1 MVADSNDTICAIA
14 TPPGRGGIG
23 IVRVSGPAAAK
34 IADAVV
40 NETPAPRC
48 AHYGAFRD
56 AEGVVV
62 DEGIALFFP
71 GPGSFTG
78 EDVLELQA
86 HGGPVLLDMLL
97 RLCVSHGARIAEPG
111 EFSRRAFLNGKL
123 DLAQTE
129 AVADLINSATT
140 QAVRAAARSLTGVF
154 SERVR
159 EVVDALVSLR
169 THVEAAIDFPEEE
182 VDFLADARIGNDLD
196 DLRGRLDKLLQGAQ
210 QGRLLRD
217 GLTLVLAGRPNAG
230 KSSLLNALAGYDA
243 AIVTPVAGT
252 TRDLV
257 REQLSLDGMPLHIVD
272 TAGLTES
279 PDIVEAEGVR
289 RAQAQMRQA
298 DRVLLVLD
306 DTKPG
311 NITALLNELPGDIP
325 VTTVR
330 NKIDLSGSEPGFEHD
345 GWGDTVRLSAKT
357 GAGMDALREHL
368 RGVAGFHDTGEG
380 AFLAR
385 TRHLDALKR
394 AREHVVSGKTQLT
407 ETRSGELLAED
418 LRLAQVALGEITGEF
433 TSDDLLGSIFSS
445 FCIGK

>member
-1 MVADSNDTICAIA
+1 MVADSHDTICAIA
-14 TPPGRGGIG
+14 TPAGRGGVG
-23 IVRVSGPAAAK
+23 IVRVSGPAASR
-34 IADAVV
+34 IADRVLGKK
-40 NETPAPRC
+40 PPPRM
-48 AHYGAFRD
+48 ARYGAFRD
-56 AEGVVV
+56 AGGEVI

-97 RLCVSHGARIAEPG
+97 RLCVSLGARIAEPG
-111 EFSRRAFLNGKL
+111 EISRRAFLNGKL

-129 AVADLINSATT
+129 AVADLIDSATE
-140 QAVRAAARSLTGVF
+140 QAVRAAARSLSGVF
-154 SERVR
+154 SKRVR
-159 EVVDALVSLR
+159 EMLDGLIGLR
-169 THVEAAIDFPEEE
+169 SYVEAAIDFPEEE
-182 VDFLADARIGNDLD
+182 VDFLADDRLANDLD
-196 DLRGRLDKLLQGAQ
+196 DLLGCVDSLLDGAQ

-243 AIVTPVAGT
+243 AIVTPVPGT

-289 RAQAQMRQA
+289 RARAQMREA

-330 NKIDLSGSEPGFEHD
+330 NKIDLSGAEPGFEHD
-345 GWGDTVRLSAKT
+345 GWGDTVRLSATT
-357 GAGMDALREHL
+357 GAGLDALREHL
-368 RGVAGFHDTGEG
+368 RAVAGFHDTGEG
-380 AFLAR
+380 TFLAR

-394 AREHVVSGKTQLT
+394 AREHLVSGKTQLR

-418 LRLAQVALGEITGEF
+418 LRQAQNALGEITGEF

>member
-1 MVADSNDTICAIA
+1 MVADSHDTICAIA
-14 TPPGRGGIG
+14 TPAGRGGVG
-23 IVRVSGPAAAK
+23 IVRVSGPAASR
-34 IADAVV
+34 IADRVLGKK
-40 NETPAPRC
+40 PPPRM
-48 AHYGAFRD
+48 ARYGAFRD
-56 AEGVVV
+56 AGGEVI

-97 RLCVSHGARIAEPG
+97 RLCVSLGARIAEPG

-129 AVADLINSATT
+129 AVADLIDSATE
-140 QAVRAAARSLTGVF
+140 QAVRAAARSLSGVF
-154 SERVR
+154 SKRVR
-159 EVVDALVSLR
+159 EMLDGLIGLR
-169 THVEAAIDFPEEE
+169 SYVEAAIDFPEEE
-182 VDFLADARIGNDLD
+182 VDFLADDRLANDLD
-196 DLRGRLDKLLQGAQ
+196 DLLGCVDSLLDGAQ

-243 AIVTPVAGT
+243 AIVTPVPGT

-289 RAQAQMRQA
+289 RARAQMREA

-330 NKIDLSGSEPGFEHD
+330 NKIDLSGAEPGFEHD
-345 GWGDTVRLSAKT
+345 GWGDTVRLSATT
-357 GAGMDALREHL
+357 GAGLDALREHL
-368 RGVAGFHDTGEG
+368 RAVAGFHDTGEG

-394 AREHVVSGKTQLT
+394 AREHLVSGQTQLR

-418 LRLAQVALGEITGEF
+418 LRQAQNALGEITGEF

>member
-1 MVADSNDTICAIA
+1 MVADSHDTICAIA
-14 TPPGRGGIG
+14 TPAGRGGVG
-23 IVRVSGPAAAK
+23 IVRVSGPAASR
-34 IADAVV
+34 IADRVLGKK
-40 NETPAPRC
+40 PPPRM
-48 AHYGAFRD
+48 ARYGAFRD
-56 AEGVVV
+56 AGGEVI

-97 RLCVSHGARIAEPG
+97 RLCVSLGARIAEPG

-129 AVADLINSATT
+129 AVADLIDSATE
-140 QAVRAAARSLTGVF
+140 QAVRAAARSLSGVF
-154 SERVR
+154 SKRVR
-159 EVVDALVSLR
+159 EMLDGLIGLR
-169 THVEAAIDFPEEE
+169 SYVEAAIDFPEEE
-182 VDFLADARIGNDLD
+182 VDFLADDRLANDLD
-196 DLRGRLDKLLQGAQ
+196 DLLGCVDSLLDGAQ

-243 AIVTPVAGT
+243 AIVTPVPGT

-289 RAQAQMRQA
+289 RARAQMREA

-330 NKIDLSGSEPGFEHD
+330 NKIDLSGAEPGFEHD
-345 GWGDTVRLSAKT
+345 GWGDTVRLSATT
-357 GAGMDALREHL
+357 GAGLDALREHL
-368 RGVAGFHDTGEG
+368 RAVAGFHDTGEG
-380 AFLAR
+380 TFLAR

-394 AREHVVSGKTQLT
+394 AREHLVSGKTQLR

-418 LRLAQVALGEITGEF
+418 LRQAQNALGEITGEF